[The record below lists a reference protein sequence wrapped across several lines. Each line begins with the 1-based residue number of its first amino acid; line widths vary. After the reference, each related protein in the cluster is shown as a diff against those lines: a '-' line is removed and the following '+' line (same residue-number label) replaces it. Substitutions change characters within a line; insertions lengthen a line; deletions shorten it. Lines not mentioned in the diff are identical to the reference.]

1 MSRDGVEQGGAE
13 GADVIRLAGVRETPL
28 SVDEVY
34 AAVGAPGAGGVAVF
48 VGIVRDTD
56 HARAVSGLSYSAH
69 PTVEQQ
75 LRTVMEKVAADHPV
89 LGLAAVHRVG
99 DLRIGDI
106 AVVVAASCPHR
117 AEAFA
122 ACRTLI
128 DDLKAQVPIWKHQ
141 TFADGGDE
149 WVGAC

>member
-1 MSRDGVEQGGAE
+1 MTHSVEAG
-13 GADVIRLAGVRETPL
+13 DVIRLAGVRETPL

-34 AAVGAPGAGGVAVF
+34 RAVGAPSAGGIALF
-48 VGIVRDTD
+48 TG
-56 HARAVSGLSYSAH
+56 SAH
-69 PTVEQQ
+69 PTVERE
-75 LRTVMEKVAADHPV
+75 LRAVMEKVAADHPV

-106 AVVVAASCPHR
+106 AVIVAASSAHR
-117 AEAFA
+117 AEAFD
-122 ACRTLI
+122 ACRRLI
-128 DDLKAQVPIWKHQ
+128 DDLKAGVPIWKHQ